1 MLNKIIISGGGTGG
15 HIFPAIAIANEIK
28 KRNPSAEILF
38 VGANGRME
46 MEKVPNAG
54 YKIIGLPISGI
65 QRKLTLSNLL
75 VPFKLIKSILMAKK
89 IIRNFHPDVV
99 IGVGGYASAATLY
112 AANSLNIPT
121 LIQEQNSYAGLTN
134 KWLSKKVDS
143 ICVAYEN
150 MELFFPKNKIKIT
163 GNPVREELLQAHHIN
178 KNEAKKLLGFDEN
191 KPLILV
197 IGGSLGART
206 INQAMQSNLD
216 LLVKNN
222 CQLLWQT
229 GKNFNSNTDGKK
241 GIKASEFIYEM
252 NMAYAAADIVISRAG
267 AISVSELTLIGKPAI
282 LVPSPNVTDDH
293 QTKNALALVNQNAC
307 LLVKDSDASD
317 KLIEESIKLIQDKLL
332 QQELS
337 KSILKLSKPNAL
349 NDIVN
354 EIEKLKK

>member
-1 MLNKIIISGGGTGG
+1 MLNKVIISGGGTGG

-28 KRNPSAEILF
+28 KRNPLAEILF
-38 VGANGRME
+38 IGALGRME

-75 VPFKLIKSILMAKK
+75 VPFKLIKSIYMAKK
-89 IIRNFHPDVV
+89 IIRDFKPEIVV
-99 IGVGGYASAATLY
+99 GVGGYASSATLY
-112 AANSLNIPT
+112 AANALNIPT

-134 KWLSKKVDS
+134 KWLSKKVDI

-150 MELFFPKNKIKIT
+150 MEKFFPKSKIKIT
-163 GNPVREELLQAHHIN
+163 GNPVREELLQAHHIS
-178 KNEAKKLLGFDEN
+178 KAEAKKTLGFDQD
-191 KPLILV
+191 KSLILV

-206 INQAMQSNLD
+206 INQAMQNNLD
-216 LLVKNN
+216 TLINNN

-229 GKNFNSNTDGKK
+229 GKNFKATIDSKT

-252 NMAYAAADIVISRAG
+252 NVAYAAADVVISRAG
-267 AISVSELTLIGKPAI
+267 AISVSELTLIGKPTI

-293 QTKNALALVNQNAC
+293 QTKNAMALVNQNAC
-307 LLVKDSDASD
+307 VLVNDMEASTM
-317 KLIEESIKLIQDKLL
+317 LISTAIKLIKDKTW
-332 QQELS
+332 QNELS
-337 KSILKLSKPNAL
+337 KSIIKLSKPNAL

-354 EIEKLKK
+354 EIETLKK